1 MEASNVKRGE
11 ETLAFELASVGAH
24 FQGKILPGN
33 NAIRGI
39 WEQGGTGLPLRFEKR
54 AAGAEKSLAKPI
66 SRVEGTWQGAIETGN
81 MRMRLQ
87 LHINHDDSGKLI
99 ASVDSLDQAI
109 QGIPASKVTEHAGEV
124 KIELSAFGAEYSGAL
139 SATKNEIAG
148 QWSQNG
154 NDEKLDFRR
163 SEQILEL
170 RRPQNPVKPY
180 PYKEEEVSIVI
191 GDGKTRLA
199 GTLTLALGIG
209 ANTTVFSVVNAV
221 ILRPLPYPESDRLV
235 SVKSRDI
242 RGTPHPADLSYPT
255 FFDFRAENTV
265 FEHIVSYRDAEFT
278 LNGTE
283 QPLHLRGQI
292 VSWDLFP
299 MLHVQPALG
308 RGFLPDEEAAAERV
322 VILSHELWRGRFGG
336 DPAMVGSA
344 LMIDGQPHT
353 VVGVSPP
360 HFEFPITP
368 DSAQLWTTVAKD
380 AASGP
385 VMPATNS
392 AARGC

>member
-1 MEASNVKRGE
+1 MIGWVRDLFLRRRLEQDLAEEIRQHLDEKTDALVAGGIAREDAALAARRAFGNVTQMEEKGREV
-11 ETLAFELASVGAH
+11 
-24 FQGKILPGN
+24 
-33 NAIRGI
+33 
-39 WEQGGTGLPLRFEKR
+39 WRF
-54 AAGAEKSLAKPI
+54 L
-66 SRVEGTWQGAIETGN
+66 AIEDVFADV
-81 MRMRLQ
+81 RFALRQ
-87 LHINHDDSGKLI
+87 LRKS
-99 ASVDSLDQAI
+99 
-109 QGIPASKVTEHAGEV
+109 PAFA
-124 KIELSAFGAEYSGAL
+124 
-139 SATKNEIAG
+139 
-148 QWSQNG
+148 
-154 NDEKLDFRR
+154 
-163 SEQILEL
+163 
-170 RRPQNPVKPY
+170 
-180 PYKEEEVSIVI
+180 
-191 GDGKTRLA
+191 LA

-344 LMIDGQPHT
+344 LMIDGQISIP
-353 VVGVSPP
+353 SP
-360 HFEFPITP
+360 
-368 DSAQLWTTVAKD
+368 TTRSRYVARK
-380 AASGP
+380 
-385 VMPATNS
+385 T
-392 AARGC
+392 